1 MREINLQELK
11 QIQLD
16 IMKYFDSFC
25 KNNGL
30 KYSLAGGSL
39 IGAVRHDGYI
49 PWDDD
54 IDVIML
60 RGDYDK
66 MLEIFN
72 KNECDYK
79 VFTPQNCAYY
89 CLPYAKIANT
99 KTVLQE
105 NSSAFSGK
113 DFGINIDVFPV
124 ENLPK
129 GDGDI
134 EALYKKIRK
143 LRDIHDVKMINISS
157 SRSFVKNLALIFLKI
172 GAVCFNKHKIAAKIS
187 NAITV
192 YKDTT
197 PAKRACLLGM
207 YGRREILDADVFENT
222 VPHKFED
229 TQFEIFEKYDAYL
242 SSLYGDYMKL
252 PPKEKQVSHHSFK
265 AYWL

>member
-1 MREINLQELK
+1 MREINLSELK

-72 KNECDYK
+72 NSKSDYK
-79 VFTPQNCAYY
+79 VFTPQNCDYY
-89 CLPYAKIANT
+89 CLPYAKIANI

-105 NSSAFSGK
+105 NSSAFSGR
-113 DFGINIDVFPV
+113 DFGINIDIFPV
-124 ENLPK
+124 DNLPND
-129 GDGDI
+129 DGEI
-134 EALYKKIRK
+134 ESFYKKIRK
-143 LRDIHDVKMINISS
+143 LRDIHDVKMIKI
-157 SRSFVKNLALIFLKI
+157 SRSRSVIRNLMLILFKI
-172 GAVCFNKHKIAAKIS
+172 GAVCFNKHKIAQKIS
-187 NAITV
+187 YAITA
-192 YKDTT
+192 YKDNV
-197 PAKRACLLGM
+197 PSKRACLLGM
-207 YGRREILDADVFENT
+207 YARREILPADVFENT

-229 TQFEIFEKYDAYL
+229 TRFEIFEKYDKYL
-242 SSLYGDYMKL
+242 TSLYGDYMKL
-252 PPKEKQVSHHSFK
+252 PPKDKQVSHHSFK